1 MNKLMFQEE
10 NLKNVLVGMGL
21 MPIVTHASP
30 HILGGNNKGPVGPS
44 NSEGLQYRVSH
55 KTHKPHP
62 PKFNQEQD
70 QLMKQEVETL
80 LTKGAIEEVESTP
93 AESFHSTLFLVPKR
107 DGGQRPVINLKAL
120 NAFIEAPHFK
130 MEGIHTLKN
139 LLKQGDWLVKVDLKD
154 AYFSIPI
161 ALEHRKYLS
170 FTVGRKTYQFTCLP
184 FGLTSAPWVFTKT
197 LKPVAALG
205 RELGIRMII
214 YLDDILLMGESK
226 EQAQE
231 RVAALIYL
239 LQCLGFVINTE
250 KTITDPTQKLEF
262 LGFMVN
268 TMTMELSLPSE
279 KLKKIRAESRKL
291 LGAGQ
296 VSARA
301 LSRLI
306 GKMSAANQVIPPAPL
321 FYRYLQMDLSAA
333 LRAGCQNYET
343 TLQLSQDS
351 KEELVWWDTQMAK
364 WNGK

>member
-30 HILGGNNKGPVGPS
+30 AGRLAHFVS
-44 NSEGLQYRVSH
+44 NWEVITKDQWVLQTVRGYNIEFH
-55 KTHKPHP
+55 TKPLQAHKPHP

-205 RELGIRMII
+205 RQLVII

-321 FYRYLQMDLSAA
+321 FYRWTCPQP
-333 LRAGCQNYET
+333 
-343 TLQLSQDS
+343 
-351 KEELVWWDTQMAK
+351 
-364 WNGK
+364 